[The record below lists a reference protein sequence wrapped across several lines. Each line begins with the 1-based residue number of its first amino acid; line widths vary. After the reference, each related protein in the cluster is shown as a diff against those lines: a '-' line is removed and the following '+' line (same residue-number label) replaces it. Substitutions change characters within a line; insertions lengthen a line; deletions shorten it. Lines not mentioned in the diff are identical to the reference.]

1 MALMAESS
9 DGLQKTLNCFEKYYD
24 LWKLT
29 VNTTKTKVVI
39 FSKKKVGQNQSFKI
53 KGQNI
58 EIIDSYCYLGM
69 LLNYNGNFCTARKK
83 ITEQTHK
90 ALFAVYRKI
99 RNISIPVDLQLK
111 LFDSLVIPIL
121 LYASE
126 VWGFENKESIEKV
139 HLQLCKNILKVRSTT
154 PNYMVYGEL
163 GRYPMEVMVKR
174 KIVLFWNNLLCEG
187 NKLSSILYK
196 LMFKL
201 HDQNPSHFKWISYVK
216 SIFDDT
222 GLSFIWND
230 QIPMERNVLKNL
242 ISSKLNDQFIQK
254 WFSQTINSSRG
265 LFYSEYK
272 RGFGI

>member
-1 MALMAESS
+1 MYYK
-9 DGLQKTLNCFEKYYD
+9 KTLNCFKKYCD

-39 FSKKKVGQNQSFKI
+39 FSKKKVKQKQSFKI
-53 KGQNI
+53 KGQHI

-83 ITEQTHK
+83 ITEQAHK
-90 ALFAVYRKI
+90 ALFAFNRKI

-111 LFDSLVIPIL
+111 LFDSLVSPIL
-121 LYASE
+121 LHASE

-139 HLQLCKNILKVRSTT
+139 HLQFCKNILKVRSTT

-163 GRYPMEVMVKR
+163 DIYPMEVMVKR
-174 KIVLFWNNLLCEG
+174 KIVLFWNNLLCES
-187 NKLSSILYK
+187 NKLSFILYK

-254 WFSQTINSSRG
+254 WFSQMNNSSGG

-272 RGFGI
+272 RRFGI

>member
-83 ITEQTHK
+83 ITEQAHK

-163 GRYPMEVMVKR
+163 GRYPMDVMVKR

-254 WFSQTINSSRG
+254 WFSQTNNSSRG